1 MKEYNEFED
10 DDGKEGEEDKK
21 RRMTEGV
28 IFAKLQPMIEARYL
42 RKTFKTQTVLD
53 GVSFR
58 IENGESVAIIG
69 RSGGGKSVLLKHL
82 IGLLM
87 PDSGEVLIDGENIVG
102 MNERQLL
109 RVRRKFGMLFQN
121 AALFDSMSVAEN
133 VAFGLRRHEHLT
145 EGEIARK
152 VAYAL
157 EVVDLPGTQ
166 NKQPAELSG
175 GMKKRVGLARAIVY
189 EPRIVLYDEPTT
201 GLDPIVSDSIDEL
214 MMAVRDRLKVTSV
227 VVTHDMR
234 SARRLG
240 QHVIMLNRG
249 KIHANGLPEEIF
261 NSQDPIIRQFVDG
274 VADPK
279 ESLVGQADFST
290 AFTKKVI

>member
-1 MKEYNEFED
+1 
-10 DDGKEGEEDKK
+10 
-21 RRMTEGV
+21 
-28 IFAKLQPMIEARYL
+28 MIETRNL
-42 RKTFKTQTVLD
+42 RKTFKSQTVLD

-102 MNERQLL
+102 LDERQLL
-109 RVRRKFGMLFQN
+109 RVRRKFGMLFQGS
-121 AALFDSMSVAEN
+121 ALFDSMSVAEN
-133 VAFGLRRHEHLT
+133 VAFGLRRHDHLT
-145 EGEIARK
+145 EAEIEKK
-152 VAYAL
+152 VCFAL
-157 EVVDLPGTQ
+157 EVVDLPGIQ

-189 EPRIVLYDEPTT
+189 EPQIVLYDEPTT
-201 GLDPIVSDSIDEL
+201 GLDPVVSDSIDEL
-214 MMAVRDRLKVTSV
+214 MVGVRDRLHVTTV

-234 SARRLG
+234 SARRIG
-240 QHVIMLNRG
+240 QHIIMLHRG
-249 KIHANGLPEEIF
+249 KIHANGPPDQIF
-261 NSQDPIIRQFVDG
+261 NSQDPIVRQFVDG

-279 ESLVGQADFST
+279 ENLKIQAEFPT
-290 AFTKKVI
+290 TFTRKVS

>member
-1 MKEYNEFED
+1 
-10 DDGKEGEEDKK
+10 
-21 RRMTEGV
+21 MTKQTG
-28 IFAKLQPMIEARYL
+28 FDRLQGMIEVQYL

-53 GVSFR
+53 GVSFK

-82 IGLLM
+82 IGLM
-87 PDSGEVLIDGENIVG
+87 QPDSGEVLIDGESIVG
-102 MNERQLL
+102 MSERQLL
-109 RVRRKFGMLFQN
+109 RVRRKFGMLFQGS
-121 AALFDSMSVAEN
+121 ALFDSMTVAEN

-145 EGEIARK
+145 EKEIEKK
-152 VAYAL
+152 VCYAL
-157 EVVDLPGTQ
+157 EMVDLPGIQ

-189 EPRIVLYDEPTT
+189 EPQIVLYDEPTT

-214 MMAVRDRLKVTSV
+214 MVAVRDRLHVTTV

-240 QHVIMLNRG
+240 QHVIMLYRG
-249 KIHANGLPEEIF
+249 KIHANGPPDEIF

-274 VADPK
+274 VADPR
-279 ESLVGQADFST
+279 ETLILQPEFST
-290 AFTKKVI
+290 SFTRKVK